1 MQAYFHGA
9 FLVFLDALDFGGLVD
24 SQTKNTARDICVQF
38 LMNQLKRIS
47 GTANVFDEY
56 HTSNAELKQKMFNG
70 EVFNFGAFA
79 ILKGDLLHTRFL
91 NIAFPLVRLRL
102 QPHI

>member
-1 MQAYFHGA
+1 M
-9 FLVFLDALDFGGLVD
+9 D
-24 SQTKNTARDICVQF
+24 SQTKNNARDICVQF

-47 GTANVFDEY
+47 GTANVFDEH

-79 ILKGDLLHTRFL
+79 ILKGNLLHARCL

-102 QPHI
+102 EPHI